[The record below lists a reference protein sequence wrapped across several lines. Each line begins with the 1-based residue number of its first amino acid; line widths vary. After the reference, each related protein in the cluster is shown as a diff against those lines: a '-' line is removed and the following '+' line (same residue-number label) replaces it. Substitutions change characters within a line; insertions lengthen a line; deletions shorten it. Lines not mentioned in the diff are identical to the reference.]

1 VRGPV
6 IALLLALAGVQAP
19 PRVSIL
25 NPDQGAVLTARR
37 VAVVLKAE
45 GVAIAPVREHRPG
58 TAYYCVFLDRDVTPL
73 DSAIPFG
80 PGIVHVSTGNSW
92 ITLDEV
98 APGPHRLI
106 AVLADPN
113 HVPLHPLVADTVR
126 FTVKLRP

>member
-6 IALLLALAGVQAP
+6 IALLIALAMVQVP
-19 PRVSIL
+19 RRVSIL
-25 NPDQGAVLTARR
+25 NLDREGVVTARR

-45 GVAIAPVREHRPG
+45 GVGIAPAWERRPG
-58 TAYYCVFLDRDVTPL
+58 TAYYCLFLDRDLTPP
-73 DSAIPFG
+73 DSAIPFS
-80 PGIVHVSTGNSW
+80 PGIVHLTTGTSW
-92 ITLDEV
+92 VTLDAV

-126 FTVKLRP
+126 FTVKPRP